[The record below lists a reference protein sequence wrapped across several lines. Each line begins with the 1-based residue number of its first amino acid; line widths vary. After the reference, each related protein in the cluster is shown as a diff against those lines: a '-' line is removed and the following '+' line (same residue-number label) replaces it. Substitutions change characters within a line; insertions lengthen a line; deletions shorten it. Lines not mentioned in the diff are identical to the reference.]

1 MNILLLR
8 GFNNYFNRVVKKCST
23 IADYKAKSNSYLE
36 LENINFNPND
46 GVTAELVI
54 GSVNQ
59 LEDNKPLAWDQ
70 VGTPDY
76 LVCYENEGDP
86 AVPVIK
92 FRWFILESE
101 RTRNGQYR
109 IALKRDVIAEHYDEV
124 MNAPCY
130 VEKGIVLNTNDPLLY
145 NSEGA
150 RLNQIKKDEI
160 QIKDESDCAWLVG
173 YLKKGAVSASGGDDV
188 PAVIAKDTV
197 QYIDYNTL
205 PTNLKNAINFV
216 GGDKASNTCVKQ
228 DTLQIVLKFA
238 AYSLYAQSWALK
250 DGSAIMGYNGTD
262 FTKKSVSQ
270 SSVYN
275 ATGKDDEPYSFNLE
289 NYTNLKSINMTSVL
303 EAGVF
308 SLGSVANT
316 ITKDFIN
323 NYILP
328 TAFPSTT
335 YKMSSEEFTR
345 LSGSY
350 LLKDNIF
357 YTLSLVSSSGSPSYE
372 NFEGRNANAK
382 AYVKA
387 VADIAGVRGPY
398 DGWEH
403 IGAGD
408 TTILSSSVFSENVVI
423 TATPAQTAASLK
435 MHIGNVEQGQRTQ
448 CEETTYD
455 YFAIPFIPKQYREK
469 DIYFADGD
477 GTIRTIDFDASICMA
492 SAIITKYGGTGEGN
506 TLALD
511 LQVLPYCPIDIVG
524 YSDDKKILD
533 LGLLSSKSYSL
544 ITIGKDNT
552 PCSFAIFPQEA
563 NFTKYITC
571 EEHVKKAFDIKDSDF
586 SPVPEV
592 PTGKSRLKPYTWY
605 TLKDLSWVPPS
616 GMTGVTKVA
625 TSSQNNIYL
634 RRITKD
640 SGDFIGEVK
649 VNSISIDMSASN
661 TLTIGRYISGGT
673 QIATQ
678 TWTKKAYE
686 TADYYYQIYVD
697 TPSFSGQYIAEA
709 LCEFLKILNLSPSS
723 LDLKISN
730 ECDFMRLSSP
740 NFNGMFEFKLSKFE
754 DGLHYLNVDCSY
766 KPFSPYI
773 KLNPDFSGLYGADF
787 NDATGLICGGDFS
800 LPTISDAWIQYQ
812 LSNKNYQNLFNRQIQ
827 NLDANQQLAQDQLKW
842 QNTIGMVTGGIGGMA
857 GGAALGMKTGNP
869 LIAAGGAFAGAAAG
883 LGLAVA
889 GAEKNQE
896 WLNRQQQETKSYT
909 VDMYNYQLGNIQALP
924 QSVSKSSPLT
934 ANNKLWPIL
943 EKFSCTDAEKT
954 VLKNKIK
961 YNSMTIMAIGRLSNY
976 ATSSDFDKVYVKGQ
990 LIRLDT
996 IKDDFHLID
1005 TIYQEVNKGF
1015 YVPQE

>member
-8 GFNNYFNRVVKKCST
+8 GFNNYFNRTVKKYST

-46 GVTAELVI
+46 GVAAELVI

-188 PAVIAKDTV
+188 SAVIAKDTV

-216 GGDKASNTCVKQ
+216 GGDKASNTCIKQ
-228 DTLQIVLKFA
+228 DTLQIILNFA
-238 AYSLYAQSWALK
+238 AYGRTIYSWNLK
-250 DGSAIMGYNGTD
+250 GGSAFIGYNGTD

-270 SSVYN
+270 SPVYY
-275 ATGKDDEPYSFNLE
+275 ASSKDGPYSFNVEYSDKLDPL
-289 NYTNLKSINMTSVL
+289 NMISIL

-308 SLGSVANT
+308 SSGSVANT

-335 YKMSSEEFTR
+335 YKMSNEEFTR

-357 YTLSLVSSSGSPSYE
+357 YTLSFVSGGVSSSSE
-372 NFEGRNANAK
+372 NFKMPNANAK
-382 AYVKA
+382 AYLNA
-387 VADIAGVRGPY
+387 VADIVGLNGP
-398 DGWEH
+398 DEGQGQPH
-403 IGAGD
+403 D
-408 TTILSSSVFSENVVI
+408 RNSLILESTVSAEKVVI

-435 MHIGNVEQGQRTQ
+435 MHIGNVEQGQRAQ

-477 GTIRTIDFDASICMA
+477 GTIRKIDFDASICMA

-524 YSDDKKILD
+524 YSYDKKILD

-586 SPVPEV
+586 SPVPGV
-592 PTGKSRLKPYTWY
+592 PTGTSRLKPYTWY
-605 TLKDLSWVPPS
+605 TLKDLSWVPTS
-616 GMTGVTKVA
+616 GITGVTKIT

-661 TLTIGRYISGGT
+661 TLTIGRYLSGGA

-686 TADYYYQIYVD
+686 KADYYYQIYVD
-697 TPSFSGQYIAEA
+697 TPSFDGRYIAEA
-709 LCEFLKILNLSPSS
+709 LCEFLKLLNLSPSS

-773 KLNPDFSGLYGADF
+773 KVNPDFSGLYGADF

-883 LGLAVA
+883 LGLAAA

-896 WLNRQQQETKSYT
+896 WLNRQQQEAKSYT

-961 YNSMTIMAIGRLSNY
+961 YNSMTIMAIGSLSNY

-996 IKDDFHLID
+996 IKDNFHLID
-1005 TIYQEVNKGF
+1005 AIYQEVNKGF

>member
-8 GFNNYFNRVVKKCST
+8 GFNNYFNRIVKKCST
-23 IADYKAKSNSYLE
+23 IADYKAESNSYLE

-46 GVTAELVI
+46 GVATELVI

-173 YLKKGAVSASGGDDV
+173 YLKKGAVSAAGGDDV
-188 PAVIAKDTV
+188 SAVISKDTV
-197 QYIDYNTL
+197 QYIDYDTL

-216 GGDKASNTCVKQ
+216 GGAEASNTCVKQ
-228 DTLQIVLKFA
+228 DTLQIILNFA
-238 AYSLYAQSWALK
+238 AYGHYVDSWELK
-250 DGSAIMGYNGTD
+250 GGSAIIGYNGGTD

-270 SSVYN
+270 SSVYP
-275 ATGKDDEPYSFNLE
+275 ATTKNGPYSFNVE
-289 NYTNLKSINMTSVL
+289 RSANLNSVNMTSIL

-308 SLGSVANT
+308 SSGSVANT

-357 YTLSLVSSSGSPSYE
+357 YTLSFVSSGNSSSSESFKMG
-372 NFEGRNANAK
+372 NANAK
-382 AYVKA
+382 AYLNA
-387 VADIAGVRGPY
+387 VADIVGVNGPDEGY
-398 DGWEH
+398 MH
-403 IGAGD
+403 P
-408 TTILSSSVFSENVVI
+408 TSSTYPILEYSVSAENVVI

-435 MHIGNVEQGQRTQ
+435 MHIGNVEQGQRAQ

-469 DIYFADGD
+469 DIYFADLD
-477 GTIRTIDFDASICMA
+477 GSIRKIDFDASICMA

-511 LQVLPYCPIDIVG
+511 LQVLPYCPIDIVD
-524 YSDDKKILD
+524 YSDDGKKILD
-533 LGLLSSKSYSL
+533 LRLLSTKSYSL
-544 ITIGKDNT
+544 ITIGKDST

-571 EEHVKKAFDIKDSDF
+571 EEHVKKAFDIQESDF
-586 SPVPEV
+586 RPVPEV
-592 PTGKSRLKPYTWY
+592 PTGTSRLKPYTWY
-605 TLKDLSWVPPS
+605 TLKDLSWVPTS
-616 GMTGVTKVA
+616 GMTGVTKIA

-640 SGDFIGEVK
+640 SGNIISEIK
-649 VNSISIDMSASN
+649 INSISIDMSASN
-661 TLTIGRYISGGT
+661 TLTIGRYINTT

-697 TPSFSGQYIAEA
+697 TPSFGGQYIAEA
-709 LCEFLKILNLSPSS
+709 LCEFLKLLNLSPSS
-723 LDLKISN
+723 LDFKISN
-730 ECDFMRLSSP
+730 ECEFMRLASP

-800 LPTISDAWIQYQ
+800 LPTISDAWIQHQ
-812 LSNKNYQNLFNRQIQ
+812 LSNKNYQNIFNRQIQ

-842 QNTIGMVTGGIGGMA
+842 QNTVGMLTGGIGGMT

-869 LIAAGGAFAGAAAG
+869 YIAAGGAFVGAVAG
-883 LGLAVA
+883 LGLASA

-896 WLNRQQQETKSYT
+896 WLDRQQQEAKSYT

-934 ANNKLWPIL
+934 ANNKIWPIL

-961 YNSMTIMAIGRLSNY
+961 YNSMTIMAIGSLSNY
-976 ATSSDFDKVYVKGQ
+976 AISSEFDKVYVKGQ

-996 IKDDFHLID
+996 INDDFHVID
-1005 TIYQEVNKGF
+1005 AIYQEVNKGF

>member
-8 GFNNYFNRVVKKCST
+8 GFNNYFNRIVKKCST

-109 IALKRDVIAEHYDEV
+109 IALKRDAIAEHYDEV

-130 VEKGIVLNTNDPLLY
+130 VEKGIVLNKNDPLLY

-160 QIKDESDCAWLVG
+160 QIKDDSDCAWLVG
-173 YLKKGAVSASGGDDV
+173 YLKKGAVSSAGGDDV
-188 PAVIAKDTV
+188 SAVIAKDTV
-197 QYIDYNTL
+197 KYIDYNTL

-216 GGDKASNTCVKQ
+216 GGAQASNTCVKQ
-228 DTLQIVLKFA
+228 DTLQIILNFA
-238 AYSLYAQSWALK
+238 AYGLDSQSWSLK
-250 DGSAIMGYNGTD
+250 GGTAIMGYNGTN
-262 FTKKSVSQ
+262 FTKKYVSQ
-270 SSVYN
+270 SSIYS
-275 ATGKDDEPYSFNLE
+275 AISKAGPYSFNVEKAGELE
-289 NYTNLKSINMTSVL
+289 SLNMASIL
-303 EAGVF
+303 EAGLF
-308 SLGSVANT
+308 SSGSVANT

-323 NYILP
+323 NYILS

-345 LSGSY
+345 LSSSY
-350 LLKDNIF
+350 ILKDNIF
-357 YTLSLVSSSGSPSYE
+357 YTLSFVSSSILSSSKS
-372 NFEGRNANAK
+372 FEMGNANAK
-382 AYVKA
+382 AYLHA
-387 VADIAGVRGPY
+387 VADIVGLKGP
-398 DGWEH
+398 DEGSGH
-403 IGAGD
+403 PNSSD
-408 TTILSSSVFSENVVI
+408 TPILESTVSAEKVVI
-423 TATPAQTAASLK
+423 TATPAQTAANLK
-435 MHIGNVEQGQRTQ
+435 MHIGNVGQGQRTQ

-455 YFAIPFIPKQYREK
+455 YFAIPFIPQQYREK
-469 DIYFADGD
+469 NIYFADGN
-477 GTIRTIDFDASICMA
+477 GSIREIDFDASICMA

-511 LQVLPYCPIDIVG
+511 LQVLPYCPIDIVD
-524 YSDDKKILD
+524 YSDDGKKILD
-533 LGLLSSKSYSL
+533 LSLLSPKSYSL

-563 NFTKYITC
+563 NFTKYIPC
-571 EEHVKKAFDIKDSDF
+571 EEHVKKAFDIKESDF
-586 SPVPEV
+586 SPVPFV
-592 PTGKSRLKPYTWY
+592 PAGTSRLKPYTWY
-605 TLKDLSWVPPS
+605 TLKDLSWAPTIGVI
-616 GMTGVTKVA
+616 GVTKVT

-634 RRITKD
+634 RKITKD
-640 SGDFIGEVK
+640 KGNFISETK

-661 TLTIGRYISGGT
+661 TLTIGKYVNRTYTVVESL
-673 QIATQ
+673 
-678 TWTKKAYE
+678 TKEVYE
-686 TADYYYQIYVD
+686 NANYYYQIYVD
-697 TPSFSGQYIAEA
+697 TPSFDGQFIGKA
-709 LCEFLKILNLSPSS
+709 LCEFLKLLNLSTSS
-723 LDLKISN
+723 LDFKISN
-730 ECDFMRLSSP
+730 ECDFMRLTSP

-754 DGLHYLNVDCSY
+754 NGLHYLNVDCSY

-773 KLNPDFSGLYGADF
+773 KLNPDFSGLYGDDF
-787 NDATGLICGGDFS
+787 NDSAGLICGGDFS

-812 LSNKNYQNLFNRQIQ
+812 LSNKNYQNIFSRQIQ
-827 NLDANQQLAQDQLKW
+827 NLDANQRLAQDQLQW
-842 QNTIGMVTGGIGGMA
+842 QNTVGILTGGIGGMT

-869 LIAAGGAFAGAAAG
+869 FIAAGGAIAGAAAG

-896 WLNRQQQETKSYT
+896 WLDRQQQEAKSYT

-934 ANNKLWPIL
+934 ANNKIWPIL

-961 YNSMTIMAIGRLSNY
+961 YNSMTIMAIGSLSNY
-976 ATSSDFDKVYVKGQ
+976 AISSEFDKVYVKGQ

-996 IKDDFHLID
+996 VNDDFHIID
-1005 TIYQEVNKGF
+1005 AIYQEVNKGF